1 MNLQQLRY
9 ASAVAREGLHVSAAA
24 AALHTS
30 QPGVSKQIRALEE

>member
-9 ASAVAREGLHVSAAA
+9 FCAVVEKRFNLTNAA

-30 QPGVSKQIRALEE
+30 